1 MHGRIYQIATTPIQK
16 ADYLTFDDCDLET
29 VIPEIADYADDDPD
43 TKASIEALKTNL
55 HKLCGGSIIIEDDSF
70 VLLEGF
76 REAYFSAAFAK
87 FHTELGL
94 LVDYTLED
102 FAAGK
107 MWREMMLLK
116 DAYNNTAGDYI
127 WADDIL
133 ITRDEFIRNAKPG
146 VRYYFGGTLDY
157 HW

>member
-1 MHGRIYQIATTPIQK
+1 MHGRIYQIETTPIQK
-16 ADYLTFDDCDLET
+16 ANYLTLANCDLEEVT
-29 VIPEIADYADDDPD
+29 PAIADYMDSDLD
-43 TKASIEALKTNL
+43 TDASIKTLKANL
-55 HKLCGGSIIIEDDSF
+55 RKLCGGNIIIEDDSF

-107 MWREMMLLK
+107 MWREIDMLK
-116 DAYNNTAGDYI
+116 DAYNYTFGDYV
-127 WADDIL
+127 WTGYL
-133 ITRDEFIRNAKPG
+133 MTRDEFMRNAKPG
-146 VRYYFGGTLDY
+146 IRYYFGGTLDY